1 MLQQE
6 THAVLMSSKKDLTTS
21 HDNCCSITAHFR
33 TNTQYFYLI
42 RRLTIALTWPRLF
55 SYINLGFISATE
67 FKIVNQNKGSM
78 FIMLWDMKSKLST
91 VHYISTHSAS
101 LIILLDAAT
110 TDIFIYG
117 NTQPNF
123 LDILE
128 GKTISY
134 IQINT
139 VISGMQNKAHVS
151 EIWHKVKGH
160 IMISTIWLTCR
171 CNSLSAERPL

>member
-1 MLQQE
+1 
-6 THAVLMSSKKDLTTS
+6 
-21 HDNCCSITAHFR
+21 
-33 TNTQYFYLI
+33 
-42 RRLTIALTWPRLF
+42 
-55 SYINLGFISATE
+55 
-67 FKIVNQNKGSM
+67 
-78 FIMLWDMKSKLST
+78 MKSKLST

-151 EIWHKVKGH
+151 EI
-160 IMISTIWLTCR
+160 
-171 CNSLSAERPL
+171 